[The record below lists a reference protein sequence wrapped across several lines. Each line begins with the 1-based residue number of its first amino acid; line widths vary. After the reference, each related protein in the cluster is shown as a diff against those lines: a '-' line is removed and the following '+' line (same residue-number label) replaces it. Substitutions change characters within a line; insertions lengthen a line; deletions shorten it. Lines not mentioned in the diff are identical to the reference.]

1 MRVAFFRSPG
11 PSAFALALAIL
22 LAAPLRADSYAL
34 LRAYVSDEEG
44 RPLERTVLRIS
55 PPGLTATSD
64 AQGFVRIRVK
74 AQAYELRASRS
85 GYETDVLSGVELPA
99 GGVRDVVLVLRRKGP
114 SGTGATAAA
123 P

>member
-1 MRVAFFRSPG
+1 MRSSQLRGRG
-11 PSAFALALAIL
+11 PSAAALALAIL
-22 LAAPLRADSYAL
+22 LAAPARTDSYAL
-34 LRAYVSDEEG
+34 LRAHVVDEEG

-55 PPGLTATSD
+55 PPGFTATSD

-74 AQAYELRASRS
+74 AQAYELRASRN

-114 SGTGATAAA
+114 SGTGAAAAA